1 MTNNK
6 TLLLERKGKVTI
18 LKINKPPL
26 NLLNTPLLQEIIAV
40 LQSIKEDKGCRVL
53 VLTGKSDK
61 VFIGGADM
69 NEMKNFNPQTAKD
82 FITLLHTVMK
92 SLRLLP
98 IPVIG
103 RITGYALG
111 GGCEVAMA
119 CDLRIASESAILG
132 LPEVK
137 VGIPSVIEA
146 SLMPRLIGFGWA
158 TDLLLTGRNI
168 DAKEAYRLG
177 LVHQVV
183 KNNKLDQT
191 VEDLSQN
198 LILCAPQAL
207 KAQKELI
214 YGWMNSFL
222 DESIKMGI
230 EAFSKSY
237 EGPEPKEGMN
247 SFFKKKPPSWALD
260 ETI

>member
-1 MTNNK
+1 
-6 TLLLERKGKVTI
+6 
-18 LKINKPPL
+18 
-26 NLLNTPLLQEIIAV
+26 
-40 LQSIKEDKGCRVL
+40 
-53 VLTGKSDK
+53 
-61 VFIGGADM
+61 
-69 NEMKNFNPQTAKD
+69 
-82 FITLLHTVMK
+82 
-92 SLRLLP
+92 
-98 IPVIG
+98 
-103 RITGYALG
+103 
-111 GGCEVAMA
+111 MA

-183 KNNKLDQT
+183 ENKKLDQA
-191 VEDLSQN
+191 VENLAQD

-214 YGWMNSFL
+214 YGWMNRFL
-222 DESIKMGI
+222 DDSIKMGI

-237 EGPEPKEGMN
+237 EGSEPKEGMT
-247 SFFKKKPPSWALD
+247 SFFKKRAPSWALD
-260 ETI
+260 ETK

>member
-1 MTNNK
+1 MTIYENIR
-6 TLLLERKGKVTI
+6 LERKGKVAT

-26 NLLNTPLLQEIIAV
+26 NLLNTPLLQEIIEV

-69 NEMKNFNPQTAKD
+69 NEMKNLNPQTAKD
-82 FITLLHTVMK
+82 FITLLHSAMK

-103 RITGYALG
+103 RINGYALG

-119 CDLRIASESAILG
+119 CDLRIASERAILG

-183 KNNKLDQT
+183 KNKKLDQT
-191 VEDLSQN
+191 VEDLVQK

-214 YGWMNSFL
+214 YGWMNRFL

-260 ETI
+260 ETK